1 MLRCAAM
8 LRYGFRFGGS
18 KMEARARGAVKKGE
32 EEERKKEPASE
43 RAREKDGLPK
53 SLEGWNHG
61 GKNRNQSHWLKAAPS
76 GGAPSNSTRVCVYLC
91 VCLRALPEVTFA
103 LARSPLSRCS
113 FSAAARVPVLYTRS
127 FRIVPV

>member
-32 EEERKKEPASE
+32 EEERKKERASE
-43 RAREKDGLPK
+43 RARRMDYRRVSKDGTMEAKTETSLTGSRLPPQ
-53 SLEGWNHG
+53 EGPRATLH
-61 GKNRNQSHWLKAAPS
+61 
-76 GGAPSNSTRVCVYLC
+76 VCVYLS